1 MVYEIVTLE
10 EKMITGI
17 SARTNN
23 NDPDMGAMIRALW
36 NRFYS
41 SGIMKTLKEK
51 EDPVFGVYT
60 E

>member
-23 NDPDMGAMIRALW
+23 NDPDMGAMIRELW
-36 NRFYS
+36 NRFTAVVS
-41 SGIMKTLKEK
+41 
-51 EDPVFGVYT
+51 
-60 E
+60 